1 MQRSHIRHPATCEV
15 TVKEKLGATNAL
27 YPLVTAIVGATVDG
41 TPDFATIAHVGI
53 AHLKGITLGM
63 GNVHLTNKG
72 IIENGTFSVNLPS
85 EDMVAVTDH
94 IGMVSGKKED
104 KSQLFELFYG
114 ELDTAPMIQECK
126 VTMECKLIDHVKL
139 ATHDLFV
146 GEVVGTYADVDVL
159 TNGVVDIAK
168 LRPLLF
174 DMASKKYWGLGE
186 PVAKCWSVGATFA
199 AKV

>member
-1 MQRSHIRHPATCEV
+1 
-15 TVKEKLGATNAL
+15 
-27 YPLVTAIVGATVDG
+27 
-41 TPDFATIAHVGI
+41 
-53 AHLKGITLGM
+53 
-63 GNVHLTNKG
+63 
-72 IIENGTFSVNLPS
+72 
-85 EDMVAVTDH
+85 
-94 IGMVSGKKED
+94 MVSGKKED
-104 KSQLFELFYG
+104 KSRLFELFYG

-139 ATHDLFV
+139 PTHDLFV

-186 PVAKCWSVGATFA
+186 PVAKCWSVGAEFA
-199 AKV
+199 ARPEAPAGARGRARALVAPAELPLELFLGVQHLRLELGRIAGSASGC

>member
-1 MQRSHIRHPATCEV
+1 MQRSRTAHPATSEV

-63 GNVHLTNKG
+63 GNIHLTNKG
-72 IIENGTFSVNLPS
+72 ILENETFSVNLPS
-85 EDMVAVTDH
+85 EELVALTDH
-94 IGMVSGKKED
+94 IGMVSGTQED
-104 KSQLFELFYG
+104 KSGLFELFYG

-139 ATHDLFV
+139 PTHDLFV
-146 GEVVGTYADVDVL
+146 GEVVGTYADLDVL
-159 TNGVVDIAK
+159 TNGIVDIAK
-168 LRPLLF
+168 LKPLLF
-174 DMASKKYWGLGE
+174 DMASKKYWGLGD
-186 PVAKCWSVGATFA
+186 PVAKCWSVGKEWKPAS
-199 AKV
+199 